1 MAFHPLL
8 RLQTSVDAVATLH
21 VARQHSTPIFGD
33 YLYQEAREHDDQTP
47 PLQPNRLAQDNQ
59 VAFQPPLA
67 TQQLQSRHSVRHPLP
82 TLGDS

>member
-1 MAFHPLL
+1 MLWQLSMSHSN
-8 RLQTSVDAVATLH
+8 T
-21 VARQHSTPIFGD
+21 STPIFAD
-33 YLYQEAREHDDQTP
+33 YLYQEAREHDDQAP

-67 TQQLQSRHSVRHPLP
+67 TQQLQFTPFRTSVLFP